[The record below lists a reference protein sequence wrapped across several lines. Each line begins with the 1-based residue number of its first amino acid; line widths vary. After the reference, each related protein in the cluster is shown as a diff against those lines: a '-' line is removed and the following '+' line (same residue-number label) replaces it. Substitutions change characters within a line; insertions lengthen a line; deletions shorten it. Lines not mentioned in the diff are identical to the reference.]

1 MRPKPKFWLFRKNE
15 GHNSRKKKLPLWVVE
30 MTFKFKSINK
40 LKLKSTKCLI
50 VLTNVRVR
58 LLTCWSPLSKIL
70 FRSCLEITSS
80 VREIKKNL
88 KNISTCLYYKKCYL
102 SSRLHCAIFAFKY

>member
-1 MRPKPKFWLFRKNE
+1 MGPFKKN
-15 GHNSRKKKLPLWVVE
+15 GRHNSRKKKLPLWVVE
-30 MTFKFKSINK
+30 MTFKFKSTNK

-80 VREIKKNL
+80 VREIKNL
-88 KNISTCLYYKKCYL
+88 KNISTCLYKNVIRHPVFTVQ
-102 SSRLHCAIFAFKY
+102 SLHLNIVHDII

>member
-1 MRPKPKFWLFRKNE
+1 MGPFKKNE
-15 GHNSRKKKLPLWVVE
+15 RHDLRKKKLPLWVVE
-30 MTFKFKSINK
+30 MTFKFISTNK

-80 VREIKKNL
+80 VREIKEKN
-88 KNISTCLYYKKCYL
+88 KNILTYLYYKKCYS
-102 SSRLHCAIFAFKY
+102 SSRLHCAIFALKYCSRYH